1 MCHLWICSYCFTKN
15 VFFPRL
21 ITKQCKTI
29 LLEELNPYIQ
39 KNLTYCVILPM
50 LQWSWMLNNQNPVQ
64 PWYHS
69 KCLQDQD
76 IKLLQISPVKTNLEN
91 KCLNERYEGYM
102 YDWYTGV
109 WTETQLNRQTVSQS
123 FSHDK
128 QMHRHR
134 QGRERM
140 QIWTDRHTWPP
151 RQSQIHRQTGG
162 QTDRRTDA
170 QRDMQDSDRYT
181 DRQADSQT
189 GEQIQTDRWTDWIH
203 ERTLLK
209 YECNSALAGS
219 LLIYQNLG
227 GRLPVLHY
235 CLVDGGMTYL
245 VVFSM

>member
-1 MCHLWICSYCFTKN
+1 MIYSIPQKYFFRSILHVCVIFESVVTGNVLQKMC
-15 VFFPRL
+15 FFLRL

-134 QGRERM
+134 
-140 QIWTDRHTWPP
+140 
-151 RQSQIHRQTGG
+151 
-162 QTDRRTDA
+162 
-170 QRDMQDSDRYT
+170 
-181 DRQADSQT
+181 
-189 GEQIQTDRWTDWIH
+189 
-203 ERTLLK
+203 
-209 YECNSALAGS
+209 
-219 LLIYQNLG
+219 
-227 GRLPVLHY
+227 
-235 CLVDGGMTYL
+235 
-245 VVFSM
+245 